1 MTKKNR
7 FKISDELRI
16 LQTNLEQIQWA
27 INRAQ
32 RDLEESRKTLTYI
45 QNKIQKLIN
54 RYDKPK
60 KVTPVTTKEAEKK

>member
-32 RDLEESRKTLTYI
+32 RDLEESQKNLTYI
-45 QNKIQKLIN
+45 LNKIQKLIN
-54 RYDKPK
+54 RYDKTK
-60 KVTPVTTKEAEKK
+60 LVTKETEKK

>member
-32 RDLEESRKTLTYI
+32 RDLEESQKTLTYI

-54 RYDKPK
+54 RYDKTK
-60 KVTPVTTKEAEKK
+60 LVTKETEKK

>member
-16 LQTNLEQIQWA
+16 LQTNLEQIEWA

-32 RDLEESRKTLTYI
+32 RDLEESQKTLAYI
-45 QNKIQKLIN
+45 LNKIQKLIN

-60 KVTPVTTKEAEKK
+60 RVTPITKEAEEK

>member
-32 RDLEESRKTLTYI
+32 RDLEESQKTLTYI
-45 QNKIQKLIN
+45 LNKIQKLIN
-54 RYDKPK
+54 RYDKTK
-60 KVTPVTTKEAEKK
+60 PVTKEAEKK

>member
-7 FKISDELRI
+7 FKISDELMI
-16 LQTNLEQIQWA
+16 IQTNLEQIQWA

-32 RDLEESRKTLTYI
+32 RDLEESQKNLTYI
-45 QNKIQKLIN
+45 LNKIQKLIN

-60 KVTPVTTKEAEKK
+60 RVTPITKEAEEK

>member
-16 LQTNLEQIQWA
+16 LQTNLEQIEWA

-32 RDLEESRKTLTYI
+32 RDLEESQKNLTYI
-45 QNKIQKLIN
+45 LNKIQKLIN

-60 KVTPVTTKEAEKK
+60 RVTPITKEAEEK

>member
-16 LQTNLEQIQWA
+16 LQTNLEQIEWA

-32 RDLEESRKTLTYI
+32 RDLEESQKTLTYI
-45 QNKIQKLIN
+45 LNKIQKLIN
-54 RYDKPK
+54 RYDKPSL
-60 KVTPVTTKEAEKK
+60 